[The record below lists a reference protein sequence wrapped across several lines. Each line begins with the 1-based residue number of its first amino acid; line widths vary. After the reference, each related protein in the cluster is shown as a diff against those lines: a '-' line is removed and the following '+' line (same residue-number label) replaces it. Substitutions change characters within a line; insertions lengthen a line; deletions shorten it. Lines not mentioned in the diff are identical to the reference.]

1 MIDFQK
7 KCLKGSQIKAI
18 RSLNCIAEAQSHH
31 KVKPAA
37 PKYLNTWRLL
47 GLPREGMQAV
57 PSPTPVASLCSSAPA
72 SLYPL
77 LNWFIT
83 HADKAKGQSSKSK

>member
-18 RSLNCIAEAQSHH
+18 RSLNCTAEVQSHH

-37 PKYLNTWRLL
+37 PRYLNTWPLL
-47 GLPREGMQAV
+47 SLPREGMQAV
-57 PSPTPVASLCSSAPA
+57 PSPTPVASLYSFAPA
-72 SLYPL
+72 SHYPL

-83 HADKAKGQSSKSK
+83 HAEKAKGQSSKSK